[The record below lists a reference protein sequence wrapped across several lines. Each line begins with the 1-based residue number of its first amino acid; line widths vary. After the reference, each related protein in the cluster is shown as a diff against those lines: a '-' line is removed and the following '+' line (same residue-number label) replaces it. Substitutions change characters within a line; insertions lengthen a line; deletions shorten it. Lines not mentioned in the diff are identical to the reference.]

1 METGNDGSKG
11 IALKENK
18 FKKRE
23 QARLFFT
30 LTFNLQQVIIKEN

>member
-11 IALKENK
+11 IALKGNK

-23 QARLFFT
+23 QARLFFYT
-30 LTFNLQQVIIKEN
+30 YF